1 MTSVPVAALFLTAR
15 DRFHAALKEKV
26 LRLDGGVLSIA
37 DKRNKTS
44 KDIAFRINRKIGG
57 ETRAGEIKSQKAEN
71 EFEVAV
77 AQFICETF
85 VHLQHLRPGP
95 WRVQKGGGE
104 PEKPHEAAWKDE
116 LAIDLKQPTGIAGP
130 KKHQHPVAIAKAG
143 SENKEPA
150 GPLGNDY
157 IIKPDILIFRGLAKD
172 EEINRDTTL
181 VDGSVA
187 LRSSLR
193 KRNGGPPSLH
203 ASIACKLTIGRE
215 VLNLMSNPRGTAHHI
230 FVVTGEPLP
239 SRLPPVALGAGG
251 IDHIYHFALPELLQT
266 VKELN
271 LPDSEEALKIM
282 MDAKRLKDIPD
293 LPLDLSV

>member
-37 DKRNKTS
+37 NKRNKTS
-44 KDIAFRINRKIGG
+44 KGIAFRINRKIGG

-130 KKHQHPVAIAKAG
+130 KSTSTSSRSPKLVARTKNLRGARQRLHHQT
-143 SENKEPA
+143 
-150 GPLGNDY
+150 
-157 IIKPDILIFRGLAKD
+157 R
-172 EEINRDTTL
+172 
-181 VDGSVA
+181 
-187 LRSSLR
+187 
-193 KRNGGPPSLH
+193 
-203 ASIACKLTIGRE
+203 
-215 VLNLMSNPRGTAHHI
+215 
-230 FVVTGEPLP
+230 
-239 SRLPPVALGAGG
+239 
-251 IDHIYHFALPELLQT
+251 HF
-266 VKELN
+266 
-271 LPDSEEALKIM
+271 
-282 MDAKRLKDIPD
+282 
-293 LPLDLSV
+293 DLSRPSER